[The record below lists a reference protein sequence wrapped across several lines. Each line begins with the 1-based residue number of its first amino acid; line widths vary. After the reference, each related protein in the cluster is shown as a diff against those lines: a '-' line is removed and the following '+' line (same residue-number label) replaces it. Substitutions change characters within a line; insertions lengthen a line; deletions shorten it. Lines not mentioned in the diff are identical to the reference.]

1 MKKVFAVVSFLA
13 VLAGSALPD
22 APPPKDSEFVFARVE
37 SNQREWRMYWR
48 EAPWHHDY
56 PFSDEFFPDMLE
68 EVTGI
73 RTSGKAYHIVQ
84 LDSPEIFNYPFLYV
98 SEPGFFELN
107 DKEIANLGEYVRR
120 GGFIML
126 DDFRGAKW
134 GQLIGDPEELNIVRY
149 YFKRA
154 LPEYDFV
161 PLSVSHPVFNSFY
174 KIDTLAM
181 PPPYDLNGL
190 APEFWGLSDDHG
202 TLRVIANYNNDLGE
216 FWEWVDKGEQPFHE
230 AALSVKLGV
239 NYVVYAMTH

>member
-22 APPPKDSEFVFARVE
+22 APPPKESEFVFARVE
-37 SNQREWRMYWR
+37 ANQREWRQYWR

-73 RTSGKAYHIVQ
+73 RTSGRSYHIVQ
-84 LDSPEIFNYPFLYV
+84 LESPEIFNYPFLYI

-107 DKEIANLGEYVRR
+107 EKEIANLGEYVRR

-126 DDFRGAKW
+126 DDFRKAGM
-134 GQLIGDPEELNIVRY
+134 LPGDIEELDLVRY

-161 PLSVSHPVFNSFY
+161 QLTVDHPVFNSFY
-174 KIDTLAM
+174 KIDTLNM
-181 PPPYDLNGL
+181 PAPYAQEILT
-190 APEFWGLSDDHG
+190 PEFWGLSDSHG

-230 AALSVKLGV
+230 AALSVKLGI
-239 NYVVYAMTH
+239 NYVVYAMSH